1 MQHVSDRL
9 SYNPCAFKIPAGD
22 IMPTLMQRGVVAL
35 LFGASTLSAQPVI
48 AQTAS
53 LTGPV
58 PVAEQP
64 ASSPPEYV
72 RAGKLL
78 DVRSGKTLEN
88 QIIVIR
94 GQRIDRV
101 GPASEQPI
109 PAGAKV
115 VDLSQATVL
124 PGLIDC
130 HTHIMLA
137 DTDNSHYEEYL
148 LKDSYQYRTI
158 LATLNVKRDLD
169 AGFTAMRDVETE
181 GAMYSDV
188 DVRNAI
194 NQGLIPGPRLKVAT
208 RGISSTGGYELEG
221 YAPQVKVPSGVQLVD
236 GPYEARK
243 AVREQ
248 FNYGADLIKMYGND
262 RYRFLPNGRILS
274 VANFSFE
281 EVQAIVDEA
290 RLKGLKVACHAYDG
304 PGLHYCIDA
313 GVASIE
319 HGIQLDDEAIRKM
332 VVKGTYLVP
341 TLQVYCCALEKGDLA
356 MSGGKTSRVAI
367 HEASFK
373 KALAAGVKIA
383 FGTDAGSFPHGTQ
396 AIEFEWMTRYGM
408 SPLDAIRAATINA
421 ADLLGWADDIGALE
435 PGKYADLIA
444 VDGNPLSDIKELEHV
459 KFVMKGGEVVRNDY
473 VK

>member
-1 MQHVSDRL
+1 MTSFTLRIL
-9 SYNPCAFKIPAGD
+9 IP
-22 IMPTLMQRGVVAL
+22 LLVA
-35 LFGASTLSAQPVI
+35 AIAPSALPAL

-58 PVAEQP
+58 PVGEQP
-64 ASSPPEYV
+64 ASSIEYV

-78 DVRSGKTLEN
+78 DVRSGKVLDD

-94 GQRIDRV
+94 GARVDRV
-101 GPASEQPI
+101 APAREQQI

-158 LATLNVKRDLD
+158 LATLNVKRDLE

-262 RYRFLPNGRILS
+262 RYRFLPNGQIRS

-290 RLKGLKVACHAYDG
+290 RLKGLQVACHAYDG

-319 HGIQLDDEAIRKM
+319 HGIQLDDDAIHKM
-332 VVKGTYLVP
+332 VAKGTYLVP

-367 HEASFK
+367 HEVSFK

-396 AIEFEWMTRYGM
+396 AVEFEWMTRYGM
-408 SPLDAIRAATINA
+408 SPLDAIRSATVNA
-421 ADLLGWADDIGALE
+421 ADLLGWTDDIGTLE

-444 VDGNPLSDIKELEHV
+444 VDGNPLSDIRQLEHV

>member
-1 MQHVSDRL
+1 MPRFLETTLILVLLGGRAL
-9 SYNPCAFKIPAGD
+9 VTCALPA
-22 IMPTLMQRGVVAL
+22 M
-35 LFGASTLSAQPVI
+35 

-53 LTGPV
+53 LTGPI
-58 PVAEQP
+58 PIAQQP
-64 ASSPPEYV
+64 TSFTAEYV

-78 DVRSGKTLEN
+78 DVRSGRMLED

-94 GQRIDRV
+94 SGRIERV
-101 GPASEQPI
+101 ASTKEEKI
-109 PAGAKV
+109 PAGARV
-115 VDLSQATVL
+115 VDLSRATVL

-137 DTDNSHYEEYL
+137 DTDNSHYEDFL

-158 LATLNVKRDLD
+158 LATLNVKRDLE
-169 AGFTAMRDVETE
+169 AGFTTMRDVETE

-208 RGISSTGGYELEG
+208 RGISSTGGYALEG
-221 YAPQVKVPSGVQLVD
+221 YAPQVTVPTGVQMVD

-248 FNYGADLIKMYGND
+248 YNYGADLIKVYGTD
-262 RYRFLPNGRILS
+262 RYSFLPNGKLVS
-274 VANFSFE
+274 VANFSFD

-290 RLKGLKVACHAYDG
+290 RLKGIKVACHAYDG

-319 HGIQLDDEAIRKM
+319 HGIELDDEAIHKM
-332 VVKGTYLVP
+332 IAKGTYLVP
-341 TLQVYCCALEKGDLA
+341 TLQVYCCALEKEDLS
-356 MSGGKTSRVAI
+356 MTGGKTSRMSI
-367 HEASFK
+367 HETSFK

-408 SPLDAIRAATINA
+408 SPLEAIRSATINA
-421 ADLLGWADDIGALE
+421 ADLIGWADDIGTIEA
-435 PGKYADLIA
+435 GKYADLIA
-444 VDGNPLSDIKELEHV
+444 VNGDVLNDIKQLEQV
-459 KFVMKGGEVVRNDY
+459 KFVMKGGEVIRNDFA
-473 VK
+473 K

>member
-1 MQHVSDRL
+1 MYSHLKKLL
-9 SYNPCAFKIPAGD
+9 SLVPAVLFVFA
-22 IMPTLMQRGVVAL
+22 PSAL
-35 LFGASTLSAQPVI
+35 PQN
-48 AQTAS
+48 AS

-58 PVAEQP
+58 PAAEKT
-64 ASSPPEYV
+64 ASAAPEYV

-78 DVRSGKTLEN
+78 DVRSGKILDN
-88 QIIVIR
+88 QILIIR
-94 GQRIDRV
+94 GARIDRIAPATESI
-101 GPASEQPI
+101 PAS
-109 PAGAKV
+109 AKV
-115 VDLSQATVL
+115 VDLSHATVL

-137 DTDNSHYEEYL
+137 DTDNSHYEDFL

-158 LATLNVKRDLD
+158 LATLNVKRDLE

-208 RGISSTGGYELEG
+208 RGLSSTGGYELEG
-221 YAPQVKVPSGVQLVD
+221 YSPQVKVPSGVQLVD

-262 RYRFLPNGRILS
+262 RYRFLPDGQIKS

-290 RLKGLKVACHAYDG
+290 RLKGIKVACHAYDG

-319 HGIQLDDEAIRKM
+319 HGIQLDDDAIRKM
-332 VVKGTYLVP
+332 VAKGTYLVP

-356 MSGGKTSRVAI
+356 MTGGKTSRLAI
-367 HEASFK
+367 HEVSFK

-408 SPLDAIRAATINA
+408 SPLDANRSATINA
-421 ADLLGWADDIGALE
+421 ADLLGWSDDVGSLD

-444 VDGNPLSDIKELEHV
+444 VDSNPLQDIKQLEHV

-473 VK
+473 AK

>member
-1 MQHVSDRL
+1 MSRL
-9 SYNPCAFKIPAGD
+9 LRWYIVLS
-22 IMPTLMQRGVVAL
+22 
-35 LFGASTLSAQPVI
+35 LSALVGLISCGLP
-48 AQTAS
+48 AAS
-53 LTGPV
+53 QNANLTGPT
-58 PVAEQP
+58 PVAEAP
-64 ASSPPEYV
+64 TTAPPEYV

-78 DVRSGKTLEN
+78 DVRSGKMLAD
-88 QIIVIR
+88 QVVVIR
-94 GQRIDRV
+94 GERIERV
-101 GPASEQPI
+101 AGASAERI

-115 VDLSQATVL
+115 VDLSRAMVL

-158 LATLNVKRDLD
+158 LATLNVKHDLE

-188 DVRNAI
+188 DVRNAV

-208 RGISSTGGYELEG
+208 RGLSSTGGYALQG
-221 YAPQVKVPSGVQLVD
+221 YAPQVTVPTGVQLVD

-262 RYRFLPNGRILS
+262 RYRFLPDGSIKS

-290 RLKGLKVACHAYDG
+290 RLKGIKVACHAYDG

-332 VVKGTYLVP
+332 VAKGTYLVP
-341 TLQVYCCALEKGDLA
+341 TLAIYCCALEKADLA
-356 MSGGKTSRVAI
+356 ISGGKSSGT
-367 HEASFK
+367 
-373 KALAAGVKIA
+373 A
-383 FGTDAGSFPHGTQ
+383 FGVSF
-396 AIEFEWMTRYGM
+396 
-408 SPLDAIRAATINA
+408 
-421 ADLLGWADDIGALE
+421 
-435 PGKYADLIA
+435 
-444 VDGNPLSDIKELEHV
+444 
-459 KFVMKGGEVVRNDY
+459 
-473 VK
+473 

>member
-1 MQHVSDRL
+1 MTIGG
-9 SYNPCAFKIPAGD
+9 A
-22 IMPTLMQRGVVAL
+22 MPRFVLLLRMLLIVVA
-35 LFGASTLSAQPVI
+35 ASRLV

-53 LTGPV
+53 LTGPT

-64 ASSPPEYV
+64 PSSAPEYV

-78 DVRSGKTLEN
+78 DVRSGKLLDN

-94 GQRIDRV
+94 GARIERIA
-101 GPASEQPI
+101 PAAEQAI

-115 VDLSQATVL
+115 VDLSRATVL

-158 LATLNVKRDLD
+158 LATLNVRHDLE

-194 NQGLIPGPRLKVAT
+194 DQGLIPGPRLKVAT

-221 YAPQVKVPSGVQLVD
+221 YAPQVPVPHGVQLVD

-262 RYRFLPNGRILS
+262 RYRFLPDGKIKS

-319 HGIQLDDEAIRKM
+319 HGIQLDDDAIKKM
-332 VVKGTYLVP
+332 VAKGTYLVP
-341 TLQVYCCALEKGDLA
+341 TLQVYCCALEKADLA

-367 HEASFK
+367 HETSFK

-383 FGTDAGSFPHGTQ
+383 FGTDAGSFLHGTQ

-408 SPLDAIRAATINA
+408 SPLEAIRSATINA
-421 ADLLGWADDIGALE
+421 ADLLGWSDDLGVLE
-435 PGKYADLIA
+435 PGRYADIIA
-444 VDGNPLSDIKELEHV
+444 VDASPLTDIKQLEHV

-473 VK
+473 AK

>member
-1 MQHVSDRL
+1 
-9 SYNPCAFKIPAGD
+9 
-22 IMPTLMQRGVVAL
+22 MPSFMPRILFAL
-35 LFGASTLSAQPVI
+35 LFAPIVPSALT
-48 AQTAS
+48 QTAS

-64 ASSPPEYV
+64 PSTAPEYV

-78 DVRSGKTLEN
+78 DVRSGKLLDN

-94 GQRIDRV
+94 GQRVDRIA
-101 GPASEQPI
+101 PASEQI

-115 VDLSQATVL
+115 VDLSQATIL

-158 LATLNVKRDLD
+158 LATLNVKRDLE

-262 RYRFLPNGRILS
+262 RYRFLPNGKILS

-290 RLKGLKVACHAYDG
+290 RIKGLKVACHAYDG

-319 HGIQLDDEAIRKM
+319 HGIQLDDDAIHKM
-332 VVKGTYLVP
+332 LAKGTYLVP

-367 HEASFK
+367 HEVSFK

-396 AIEFEWMTRYGM
+396 AVEFEWMTRYGM
-408 SPLDAIRAATINA
+408 SPLDAIRSATINA
-421 ADLLGWADDIGALE
+421 ADLLGWADDIGVIE

-444 VDGNPLSDIKELEHV
+444 VDGNVLSDIKQLEHV
-459 KFVMKGGEVVRNDY
+459 KFVMKGGEVIRNDY
-473 VK
+473 AK